1 MVSKQQIHPAL
12 VNTALQELTKIN
24 PFYRNIAIDNE
35 WEDLSEQSDPVL
47 WKLLTEKNA
56 SESNN
61 SDETGSDDDIEGHD
75 KLKEK
80 ELKELLSPFLT
91 VMYNHDGPNNLP
103 VKLLI

>member
-61 SDETGSDDDIEGHD
+61 SD
-75 KLKEK
+75 
-80 ELKELLSPFLT
+80 
-91 VMYNHDGPNNLP
+91 
-103 VKLLI
+103 